1 MRCIGLGGRSYES
14 SSYHRLGGA
23 RRYLLLGPQLPMAA
37 PGFDA
42 RFVAMPPS
50 ISLETYHAAVK
61 AAANRASGES

>member
-1 MRCIGLGGRSYES
+1 MRCIGP
-14 SSYHRLGGA
+14 GA
-23 RRYLLLGPQLPMAA
+23 AMKAVLIIGWAALAAALLLGPQLPTAA
-37 PGFDA
+37 PDFDA